1 MSKVLVAG
9 YGSAG
14 QYVVDFLLKDHRIE
28 VPSCLSEIHIMSR
41 KPFSEINP
49 RLEISR
55 VAAGISERYVPL
67 LYHQADF
74 DDHDRMV
81 EVLQEVDPDVIV
93 YTGRFASGLKYGAF
107 SYPQGIGYGV
117 WIPLSLVYI
126 TKLMKAVKASGIE
139 TKVINT
145 SFPDGVNYYLNSLGL
160 APYCGA
166 GNLNHLVP
174 RIKRAAARRFM
185 IPASSIDV
193 DLVCSHYTN
202 TYVSKEGTTRGSL
215 FLLSVDSLY
224 DSLLFGPLETPESE
238 EFFST
243 CKDNSAGGQIR
254 NQMIA
259 TDCAE
264 ITRYLIDPYADG
276 VIHVPGFNGLPGGV
290 RCRARRRTLELNT
303 QWDLEDI
310 VDVNTQGLKMD
321 GVVIDR
327 DVINFT
333 DEVREKMERSY
344 QIKYPEHLYPDEVE
358 NFAVK
363 IRDTLSKY

>member
-1 MSKVLVAG
+1 
-9 YGSAG
+9 
-14 QYVVDFLLKDHRIE
+14 
-28 VPSCLSEIHIMSR
+28 
-41 KPFSEINP
+41 
-49 RLEISR
+49 
-55 VAAGISERYVPL
+55 
-67 LYHQADF
+67 
-74 DDHDRMV
+74 
-81 EVLQEVDPDVIV
+81 
-93 YTGRFASGLKYGAF
+93 
-107 SYPQGIGYGV
+107 
-117 WIPLSLVYI
+117 
-126 TKLMKAVKASGIE
+126 
-139 TKVINT
+139 
-145 SFPDGVNYYLNSLGL
+145 
-160 APYCGA
+160 
-166 GNLNHLVP
+166 
-174 RIKRAAARRFM
+174 
-185 IPASSIDV
+185 
-193 DLVCSHYTN
+193 
-202 TYVSKEGTTRGSL
+202 
-215 FLLSVDSLY
+215 
-224 DSLLFGPLETPESE
+224 
-238 EFFST
+238 
-243 CKDNSAGGQIR
+243 
-254 NQMIA
+254 MIA